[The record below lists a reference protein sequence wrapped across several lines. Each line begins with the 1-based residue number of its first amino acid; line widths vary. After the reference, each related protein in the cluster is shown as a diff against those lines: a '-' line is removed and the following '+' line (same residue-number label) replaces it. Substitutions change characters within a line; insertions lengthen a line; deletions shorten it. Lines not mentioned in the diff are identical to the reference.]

1 MCKSERKPY
10 KIRVY
15 KGSEFYNISMK
26 LCLRDNNTE
35 MYSIHSR
42 GESVATERLII
53 TLKNQIYKYTTSI
66 SENVYIDK
74 LEAY

>member
-1 MCKSERKPY
+1 
-10 KIRVY
+10 
-15 KGSEFYNISMK
+15 MK